1 MYKKTMTTTND
12 PFAAVKEKQR
22 ESWSFFAPIEVFT
35 AAPAA
40 RLVRYAGIAAGQ
52 RVLDVGTGTG
62 VVALTAARTGAQV
75 TGLDLTPALLERA
88 RENAALAELSI
99 DWREGDAEDLPF
111 EDASF
116 DVVVSQF
123 GHMFA
128 PRAEVAIAQMLR
140 VLRPRGTLAFA
151 TWPPEHFVGRFF
163 ALVAQYSPPPPPGMS
178 APAAWGDVSV
188 VRQRLGEAV
197 GSLRFE
203 RGVMQI
209 NTLSLH
215 HIGRTLEETIGPLR
229 ALVRSGDAT
238 AIARYR
244 TAFRELAA
252 EYFEDN
258 VVRQDYL
265 MTSAIK
271 QP

>member
-1 MYKKTMTTTND
+1 MPTSDD

-22 ESWSFFAPIEVFT
+22 DAWSWFAPVEVFT
-35 AAPAA
+35 APPAA
-40 RLVRYAGIAAGQ
+40 HLVRYAGIAAGQ

-62 VVALTAARTGAQV
+62 VVALTAARTGAKV

-88 RENAALAELSI
+88 RENAALAELPV
-99 DWREGDAEDLPF
+99 DWREGDAEALPF

-128 PRAEVAIAQMLR
+128 LRAEVATREMLR
-140 VLRPRGTLAFA
+140 VLKPGGTVAFS

-163 ALVAQYSPPPPPGMS
+163 ALLARYVPPPPQGVSPPP
-178 APAAWGDVSV
+178 AWGDVSV
-188 VRQRLGEAV
+188 VRQRLGDAV
-197 GSLRFE
+197 TGLRFE
-203 RGVMQI
+203 RGVMRT
-209 NTLSLH
+209 NTLSVRHL
-215 HIGRTLEETIGPLR
+215 RRLLEETIGPLR
-229 ALVRSGDAT
+229 ALVHSGEAE
-238 AIARYR
+238 ALARYR
-244 TAFRELAA
+244 AELDELTA

-258 VVRQDYL
+258 SVRQDYL

-271 QP
+271 RS